1 MVVFMVLREINIEG
15 SHTLFVWLSKSE
27 ANEDYLKIIQQRL
40 EEKYTNLV
48 IFKSG
53 NQPIEAVLKYM
64 IELQRAKDK

>member
-1 MVVFMVLREINIEG
+1 MVFFMVLREINIEG

-27 ANEDYLKIIQQRL
+27 ANDDNLKIIQHRL

-53 NQPIEAVLKYM
+53 NQPLEAVLKYI

>member
-1 MVVFMVLREINIEG
+1 MVLREINIEG

-27 ANEDYLKIIQQRL
+27 ANDDNLKIIQHRL

-53 NQPIEAVLKYM
+53 NQPLEAVLKYI

>member
-1 MVVFMVLREINIEG
+1 MVLREINIEG

-27 ANEDYLKIIQQRL
+27 ANDDNLKIIQHRL

-53 NQPIEAVLKYM
+53 NQPLEAVLKYK